1 MLVNKSAS
9 HQRAAKST
17 SNESELDLPEDILEP
32 SPLIAI
38 RPSDELLA
46 IKLTIPSSPSTEPTG
61 SAVLPPAPE
70 ANEPPIP
77 TATDLIIADKLLD
90 TTTIPMLHE
99 NTLPHPEVASEP
111 ASDDIVQPLP
121 LIDRN
126 PSAESL
132 AVAPIT
138 PPTSSTESTDN
149 TVPPPEADAPIFP
162 AIDDPALTDN
172 SPDTPDIPG
181 VVDNI
186 GTLQESAAEPT
197 PDDIVNDSEDFV
209 KPASMTTITA
219 A

>member
-1 MLVNKSAS
+1 LTAVSDPITCDSPAMLVNKSAS

-90 TTTIPMLHE
+90 TTTIPMLLE
-99 NTLPHPEVASEP
+99 NTATGV
-111 ASDDIVQPLP
+111 
-121 LIDRN
+121 RYCRG
-126 PSAESL
+126 
-132 AVAPIT
+132 AVRGHFTTA
-138 PPTSSTESTDN
+138 
-149 TVPPPEADAPIFP
+149 TVDCQK
-162 AIDDPALTDN
+162 
-172 SPDTPDIPG
+172 SC
-181 VVDNI
+181 
-186 GTLQESAAEPT
+186 
-197 PDDIVNDSEDFV
+197 
-209 KPASMTTITA
+209 
-219 A
+219 